1 MPNNIIQL
9 NEEVVKSELKELVK
23 KRAQRQNSWVK
34 NRKRACANWKNR
46 LEYSYHNSI

>member
-34 NRKRACANWKNR
+34 KQEKGLRK
-46 LEYSYHNSI
+46 LEKSFRI